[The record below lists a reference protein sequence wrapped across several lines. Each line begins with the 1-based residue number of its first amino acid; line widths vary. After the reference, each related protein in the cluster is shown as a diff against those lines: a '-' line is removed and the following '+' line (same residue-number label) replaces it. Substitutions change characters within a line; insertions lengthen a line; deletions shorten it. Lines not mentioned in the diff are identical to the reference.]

1 MKKLAAKPKR
11 AARAGFDSGTA
22 RAAAP
27 IEPARER
34 PGAIKSSLEYALLG
48 LISESPGVSGYDIVK
63 IFELSMRHFWHA
75 HQGQIYPTLERMEA
89 AGWIKSRQVIQ
100 HGRPNKRE
108 FSSTPAGE
116 RALTRW
122 LHSPFEKMKLKYP
135 PLLRTRFLGHLGA
148 DAARAQ
154 LQEHKHETGRY
165 LDELREIERGFF
177 AHIQRYPDV
186 NVMFSFFTLKY
197 GIGWME
203 ENLRWCDWALAEL
216 ERNLALF
223 RLRHVSG

>member
-1 MKKLAAKPKR
+1 MKKLATKPKR
-11 AARAGFDSGTA
+11 AARAGLKPGPM
-22 RAAAP
+22 RAATP
-27 IEPARER
+27 IEPLREAR
-34 PGAIKSSLEYALLG
+34 GAIKSSLEYALLG
-48 LISESPGVSGYDIVK
+48 LIAESSGVTGYDIVK

-89 AGWIKSRQVIQ
+89 QGWIRSRHVIQ
-100 HGRPNKRE
+100 RGRPNKRE
-108 FSSTPAGE
+108 FSIAPAGE

-154 LQEHKHETGRY
+154 LEEHKRQTQVY

-177 AHIQRYPDV
+177 AHFERYPDEHH
-186 NVMFSFFTLKY
+186 MFSYFTLKY

-203 ENLRWCDWALAEL
+203 QNLRWCDWALAEL

-223 RLRHVSG
+223 RTRPSVS

>member
-1 MKKLAAKPKR
+1 MKKLGAKPKR
-11 AARAGFDSGTA
+11 AARAGLIPGPM
-22 RAAAP
+22 RAAALL
-27 IEPARER
+27 EPARER
-34 PGAIKSSLEYALLG
+34 PGVIKSSLEYALLG
-48 LISESPGVSGYDIVK
+48 LVSESPGVSGYDIVK

-75 HQGQIYPTLERMEA
+75 HQGQIYPTLERMEV

-108 FSSTPAGE
+108 FSSTPSGE
-116 RALTRW
+116 RALTQW

-135 PLLRTRFLGHLGA
+135 PLLRTRFLGHLSA

-154 LQEHKHETGRY
+154 LREHKRETQRY

-177 AHIQRYPDV
+177 AHVQRYPDV
-186 NVMFSFFTLKY
+186 NLMFSFFTLKY

-203 ENLRWCDWALAEL
+203 ENLRWCDWAIAEL
-216 ERNLALF
+216 ERNLSLF
-223 RLRHVSG
+223 RPR

>member
-1 MKKLAAKPKR
+1 
-11 AARAGFDSGTA
+11 
-22 RAAAP
+22 
-27 IEPARER
+27 
-34 PGAIKSSLEYALLG
+34 
-48 LISESPGVSGYDIVK
+48 
-63 IFELSMRHFWHA
+63 
-75 HQGQIYPTLERMEA
+75 
-89 AGWIKSRQVIQ
+89 
-100 HGRPNKRE
+100 
-108 FSSTPAGE
+108 
-116 RALTRW
+116 
-122 LHSPFEKMKLKYP
+122 MKLKYP

-154 LQEHKHETGRY
+154 LQEHKRETGRY